1 LNGVLGIHRFEIMER
16 ERNEVYE
23 RIPWETLE
31 RKSGDRQWWMIA
43 VAGAIVLG
51 ALAYSFMRN
60 RPISVPAAPVEAVAT
75 TLAAAPAATAAAP
88 PIAGPSSPT
97 VVAEA
102 DLYAV
107 DPERLVDQATA
118 HAEWFV
124 AEYIGVDGSEESRAT
139 LASLLP
145 AGVPPPIAQ
154 ESTKVFVEWV
164 RAVTLE
170 EMSPLH
176 YRVGV
181 LVRSLVAQGEEIYH
195 RVPPMLVT
203 VEVLV
208 AEDGARVVLPPTL
221 APLPTPEPE
230 PLALV
235 EVPPEIQEAAMA
247 SSGAT
252 EVIGGIQTAA
262 GDWQVVV
269 VAAGPDGVAR
279 PTTVNVP

>member
-1 LNGVLGIHRFEIMER
+1 M
-16 ERNEVYE
+16 
-23 RIPWETLE
+23 
-31 RKSGDRQWWMIA
+31 
-43 VAGAIVLG
+43 
-51 ALAYSFMRN
+51 
-60 RPISVPAAPVEAVAT
+60 
-75 TLAAAPAATAAAP
+75 
-88 PIAGPSSPT
+88 
-97 VVAEA
+97 
-102 DLYAV
+102 
-107 DPERLVDQATA
+107 
-118 HAEWFV
+118 
-124 AEYIGVDGSEESRAT
+124 
-139 LASLLP
+139 
-145 AGVPPPIAQ
+145 
-154 ESTKVFVEWV
+154 FVEWV